1 MGENRG
7 PAVGWKLCGLAGG
20 SMGGYF
26 ALGVG
31 EELVVRNAP
40 PVCPSLSYLWLCYAS
55 FFLKKKKKNAFLFKD
70 TIFNIYCS
78 LTLNSM
84 ADSTITHARMKLI

>member
-7 PAVGWKLCGLAGG
+7 PAVGRKLCGLAGG

-55 FFLKKKKKNAFLFKD
+55 FFLKKKKMHFCLKTPYL
-70 TIFNIYCS
+70 IYI
-78 LTLNSM
+78 
-84 ADSTITHARMKLI
+84 AH